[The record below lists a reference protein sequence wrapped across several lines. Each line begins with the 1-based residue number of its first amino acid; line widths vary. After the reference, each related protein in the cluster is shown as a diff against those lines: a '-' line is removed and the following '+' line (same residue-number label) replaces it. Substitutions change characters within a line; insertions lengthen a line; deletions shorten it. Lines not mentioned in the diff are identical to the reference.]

1 MKIAVSGKGGVGKTT
16 LSALLCRTFQ
26 MAGYRVLAVDADP
39 DANLAATLGF
49 PYPEKII
56 PIVEMKELISERT
69 GVKPGAMGMY
79 FKLNPR
85 VDDIPDRFGV
95 THNGVRLLVMGRV
108 KTAGTGCY
116 CPENA
121 FVKELIGHLLLKDD
135 EVVIMDMEAG
145 IEHLG
150 RGTTGDVD
158 AFIIVVEPGK
168 RSLETAQRVIKLS
181 TELGV
186 KQQHIIIN
194 KAYGEEDRDFV
205 EKTLSGGNIIGMI
218 PYSDD
223 ILQSGKGDTGVIL
236 KDMSLIDSI
245 RENLMKGVMNGCK
258 TEVNR

>member
-16 LSALLCRTFQ
+16 LSALLCCTFQ

-69 GVKPGAMGMY
+69 GVKPGATGMY

-95 THNGVRLLVMGRV
+95 THDGIRLLVMGRV

-186 KQQHIIIN
+186 QQHHIIIN

-205 EKTLSGGNIIGMI
+205 EKTLNGGNIIGMI

-245 RENLMKGVMNGCK
+245 RENLMKGVMNG
-258 TEVNR
+258 

>member
-26 MAGYRVLAVDADP
+26 IAGYRVLAVDADP

-69 GVKPGAMGMY
+69 GVKPGATGMY

-95 THNGVRLLVMGRV
+95 THNGIRLLVMGMV

-186 KQQHIIIN
+186 KQHHIIIN
-194 KAYGEEDRDFV
+194 KALGEEDRDFV
-205 EKTLSGGNIIGMI
+205 EKTLDGGSIIGMI
-218 PYSDD
+218 PYSGD

-245 RENLMKGVMNGCK
+245 RENLMKGVMNG
-258 TEVNR
+258 